1 MFLSSRREKDENLI
15 AESRSNILQDSKH
28 LSNFAKLLFEG
39 KIVLSKSTPWLF
51 VDVVASA
58 ESCVVAIRRIVTAS
72 HADPDQRRSI
82 IVSTKLQ
89 AGSESAATA
98 APGTVL
104 HSLLFQQS
112 PLSTSRASRVSF
124 YYYI

>member
-1 MFLSSRREKDENLI
+1 M
-15 AESRSNILQDSKH
+15 
-28 LSNFAKLLFEG
+28 
-39 KIVLSKSTPWLF
+39 LSKSTPWLF
-51 VDVVASA
+51 VDVVANA

-112 PLSTSRASRVSF
+112 PLSTSRASRLSF
-124 YYYI
+124 YYYSIDKLLLEVEEELHQVSFAVLREMKQSI